1 MNSLLQHGYIS
12 KLLIL
17 KADAQY
23 SKKTQTRSQDRKTIM
38 QAQSKIVFT

>member
-1 MNSLLQHGYIS
+1 MNSLLQHGYTS

-23 SKKTQTRSQDRKTIM
+23 SKETQTRSQDRKRLCKHK
-38 QAQSKIVFT
+38 AK